1 MEIVLMEIIDKSK
14 FKIDFIGVAALRSGT
29 TWISRCLAEHPQVCF
44 SSKKEINFFRRN
56 YVKGIK
62 HHQSFFKGCLLGGK
76 IKGEYTA
83 AYYISEEAARRIKK
97 HFPDVKI
104 LACLRNP
111 IERVLSHYRWM
122 IRRGEKVNSNIWKE
136 LSKHRFIPMYGFYY
150 QHLSKFLKH
159 FNQRNVLILIYEDA
173 LSNPAEFI
181 KSIYQFLKIDE
192 SFIPPSLYK
201 KINTT
206 PKKGKMDKKTRENL
220 RQLYKDDIKKLEKLL
235 GRDLSFWK

>member
-1 MEIVLMEIIDKSK
+1 MLMEIMNKSR

-29 TWISRCLAEHPQVCF
+29 TWIAKCLAEHPQVYIPPI
-44 SSKKEINFFRRN
+44 KEVNFFATN
-56 YVKGIK
+56 YDKGLEYY
-62 HHQSFFKGCLLGGK
+62 QSFFKGCLLGGK

-83 AYYISEEAARRIKK
+83 AYYISEEAAKRIKK

-122 IRRGEKVNSNIWKE
+122 IQRGERVNSNILKE
-136 LSKHRFIPMYGFYY
+136 LSKHRFIPMYSFYY
-150 QHLSKFLKH
+150 QHLSKFLKY
-159 FNQRNVLILIYEDA
+159 FNQRNVLILIYEDV

-192 SFIPPSLYK
+192 SFIPSSLYK

-206 PKKGKMDKKTRENL
+206 PKKGKMDKKTREHL

-235 GRDLSFWK
+235 GRNLSFWK